1 MCNLHQNTNYKY
13 QIFNVYPV
21 EKICQNSDNI
31 VTRLF
36 LKFAFSVSLSLE
48 STNIQGIN
56 SWQVDNQGE
65 IFISRRDI
73 CILIQKS
80 FYFVDD
86 KTSEGEKIVR
96 CLEKSRV
103 GGAISVNKKRKIC
116 ADYILSQ
123 VWSSFRA
130 TQWSVDFRGI
140 ILCLRKRKRWKRW
153 LRKVKVVGNQLFVES
168 TSICHQDNNY
178 NTGTKQICNKITG
191 RWLDRSQPL
200 FYFVP
205 HALSRTLTVKLARLK
220 VTQNDAKKRT

>member
-1 MCNLHQNTNYKY
+1 MFILWK
-13 QIFNVYPV
+13 
-21 EKICQNSDNI
+21 KDCQNSDKI
-31 VTRLF
+31 VTSLF
-36 LKFAFSVSLSLE
+36 LKFAFSVSLSRE

-65 IFISRRDI
+65 IVISRRDI

-96 CLEKSRV
+96 CSEKSRV

-123 VWSSFRA
+123 VWSSLRA

-140 ILCLRKRKRWKRW
+140 ILCLWKRKRRKGW

-168 TSICHQDNNY
+168 TSICQQDNNY
-178 NTGTKQICNKITG
+178 NTETKQIFNKVTG

-200 FYFVP
+200 FSFVP
-205 HALSRTLTVKLARLK
+205 LSSWF
-220 VTQNDAKKRT
+220 D